1 MCKEM
6 QIEFMK
12 ELQQLYVDLIATHAT
27 LYQPT
32 NGQITRQTILFENLG
47 RITCWLDKAIKL

>member
-12 ELQQLYVDLIATHAT
+12 ELQQLYVDLIAAHAT
-27 LYQPT
+27 SYQPT
-32 NGQITRQTILFENLG
+32 NGQITRQTILFENLEK
-47 RITCWLDKAIKL
+47 ITRWLDRNI

>member
-12 ELQQLYVDLIATHAT
+12 ELQQLYADLIAAHAT
-27 LYQPT
+27 SYQPT
-32 NGQITRQTILFENLG
+32 DGQITRQTILFEHLE
-47 RITCWLDKAIKL
+47 K

>member
-12 ELQQLYVDLIATHAT
+12 ELQQLYVDLIASHAT

-32 NGQITRQTILFENLG
+32 RVQISRQTILFENLG
-47 RITCWLDKAIKL
+47 KITSWLDKAFKL